1 MAENFPKSL
10 DGWAA
15 YLTRQPIPVMRHTAE
30 HIERLREQLDDIDAR
45 VVADR
50 VGSDPLMVLRT
61 FAQIAER
68 RGNRRAA
75 DVATLD
81 RAIVMLGLTPFL
93 DIARDAPVVEAS
105 PSAERGAYRGF
116 LRVLRRAQMARIYAT
131 RIAAWRNDVAAEEIG
146 LAALL
151 HDSAELLV
159 WCFAPELAE
168 RIRHMLTEDPKLRSA
183 TAQREV
189 LGTTINALQLRLA
202 KLWSLPELLVR
213 LMDDRQSS
221 APRIR
226 NAIVA
231 VNIARHSATGWENPA
246 LPDDYRELA
255 SLLQITDGKARALI
269 HQEAEATR

>member
-1 MAENFPKSL
+1 MAESFPKSL

-15 YLTRQPIPVMRHTAE
+15 YLARQPIPVMRHTAE

-45 VVADR
+45 IVADR

-81 RAIVMLGLTPFL
+81 RAIVMLGLAPFL
-93 DIARDAPVVEAS
+93 DIARDAPVVESS

-159 WCFAPELAE
+159 WCFAPELAD
-168 RIRHMLTEDPKLRSA
+168 RIRHMLADDPKLRSA
-183 TAQREV
+183 TAQRADSSSSWRRV
-189 LGTTINALQLRLA
+189 TAIDTTGPPRPPSSDWSHRWPSKKNA
-202 KLWSLPELLVR
+202 V
-213 LMDDRQSS
+213 S
-221 APRIR
+221 APC
-226 NAIVA
+226 
-231 VNIARHSATGWENPA
+231 PA
-246 LPDDYRELA
+246 STCRSN
-255 SLLQITDGKARALI
+255 SLKQALVSEPSN
-269 HQEAEATR
+269 QR